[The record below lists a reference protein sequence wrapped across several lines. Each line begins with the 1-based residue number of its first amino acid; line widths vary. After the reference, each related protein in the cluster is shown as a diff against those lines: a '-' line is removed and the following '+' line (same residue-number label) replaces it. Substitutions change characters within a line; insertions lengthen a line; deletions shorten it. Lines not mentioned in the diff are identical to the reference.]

1 MVSNSGE
8 VIIKYERKY
17 NQFFS
22 VFFFGKEKLKRFILT
37 VRIVLDEYLGLL
49 HRMDLIIMVSQ
60 YLMDGLSGLLSQK
73 KNFIMNSLILNL
85 NILVILR
92 LEV

>member
-1 MVSNSGE
+1 M
-8 VIIKYERKY
+8 R
-17 NQFFS
+17 
-22 VFFFGKEKLKRFILT
+22 L
-37 VRIVLDEYLGLL
+37 VLDEFLGLL

-85 NILVILR
+85 NILATLR

>member
-1 MVSNSGE
+1 MKEN
-8 VIIKYERKY
+8 IIS
-17 NQFFS
+17 FFQ
-22 VFFFGKEKLKRFILT
+22 FFFGKEKSKRFILT
-37 VRIVLDEYLGLL
+37 VRLVLDEFLGLL

-85 NILVILR
+85 NILATLR

>member
-1 MVSNSGE
+1 MKDNIVS
-8 VIIKYERKY
+8 
-17 NQFFS
+17 FFS
-22 VFFFGKEKLKRFILT
+22 IFFGKEKLKRFILT
-37 VRIVLDEYLGLL
+37 VRIVLDECLGLL

>member
-1 MVSNSGE
+1 M
-8 VIIKYERKY
+8 
-17 NQFFS
+17 
-22 VFFFGKEKLKRFILT
+22 RFILT

>member
-1 MVSNSGE
+1 MKEN
-8 VIIKYERKY
+8 IIS
-17 NQFFS
+17 FFQ
-22 VFFFGKEKLKRFILT
+22 FFFGKEKSKRFILT
-37 VRIVLDEYLGLL
+37 VRLVLDEFLGLL

>member
-1 MVSNSGE
+1 MH
-8 VIIKYERKY
+8 IIIVFLFF
-17 NQFFS
+17 NQIFY
-22 VFFFGKEKLKRFILT
+22 GKEKLKRFILT
-37 VRIVLDEYLGLL
+37 ARLVLDEFLGLL

-85 NILVILR
+85 NILVILQ

>member
-1 MVSNSGE
+1 M
-8 VIIKYERKY
+8 R
-17 NQFFS
+17 
-22 VFFFGKEKLKRFILT
+22 L
-37 VRIVLDEYLGLL
+37 VLDELLGLL

-60 YLMDGLSGLLSQK
+60 YLMDGLSGSLSQK